1 MVITNKYTRWD
12 NKIYEIESCI
22 ERGVLDRKGAG
33 NTKDTVWSPCLSE
46 GPILAPSLSQY
57 V

>member
-12 NKIYEIESCI
+12 NKIYERESCI